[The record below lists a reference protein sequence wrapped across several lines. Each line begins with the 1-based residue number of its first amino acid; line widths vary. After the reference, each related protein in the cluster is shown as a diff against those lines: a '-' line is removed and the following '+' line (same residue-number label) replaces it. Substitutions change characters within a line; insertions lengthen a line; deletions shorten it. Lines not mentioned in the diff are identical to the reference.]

1 MMRRLLLTFTL
12 LLAGCAKHDAG
23 SGADPATLLAEA
35 RARSL
40 PYALRGSFSV
50 TLRRGDAE
58 VSTRGGMVLHAPDQ
72 FRVEINGPVG
82 TPAVIVAS
90 DGTAINV
97 WDATKQVYYSGPDA
111 ASVLGE
117 LTGGA
122 VSLSDVVR
130 VLTATL
136 PLPEATVAS
145 SSVEGHDLSLVMT
158 GAQEVSVAAMV
169 DGRTSLLRT
178 LDVRRAQDPLV
189 HLSYGRGKR
198 VGKMT
203 LPWEFSLDAPSLDLG
218 LDIEMESWDE
228 LGQVPQVFNL
238 TAPKGATEKD
248 LVESLKESAEKAR
261 HPQP

>member
-1 MMRRLLLTFTL
+1 MRALFLAFLLSF
-12 LLAGCAKHDAG
+12 AGCAKHDAG
-23 SGADPATLLAEA
+23 AGADPAALLAEA

-40 PYALRGSFSV
+40 PFALRGSFSV

-97 WDATKQVYYSGPDA
+97 WDATKQVYYSGQNA

-136 PLPEATVAS
+136 PLPDAS
-145 SSVEGHDLSLVMT
+145 ISTSSVDGRDLSLVMT
-158 GAQEVSVAAMV
+158 GEQEVSVAATV
-169 DGRTSLLRT
+169 DGRTSLLRA
-178 LDVRRAQDPLV
+178 LDVRRAEQTLI
-189 HLSYGRGKR
+189 HLDYGRGKR
-198 VGKMT
+198 VGKMI
-203 LPWEFSLDAPSLDLG
+203 LPWALKLDAPSLDLG
-218 LDIEMESWDE
+218 LEIEMESWDE
-228 LGQVPQVFNL
+228 LGQVPQVFDL
-238 TAPKGATEKD
+238 RPPKGATEKD